1 MAITKLIADS
11 ITSGA
16 IANTPAFWS
25 YATGTTS
32 LPNATGTKI
41 TNLTDYIDTN
51 NAFASSRF
59 TVPSGQDGK
68 YVFFGTLAMSTNTT
82 ILVGFGLN
90 GTPNPSFLG
99 GYDTWHEL
107 NSERGNNNS
116 IIFDLVA
123 GDYVELY
130 GYQAS
135 GGSVNANAGRT
146 RFYGYKLI
154 GI

>member
-1 MAITKLIADS
+1 MK
-11 ITSGA
+11 
-16 IANTPAFWS
+16 NTPAFWS

-32 LPNATGTKI
+32 LPNSTGTKI
-41 TNLTDYIDTN
+41 TNLTDYVDTN

-68 YVFFGTLAMSTNTT
+68 YVFFGTLSISTNTT

-90 GTPNPSFLG
+90 GTTNPGFLG
-99 GYDTWHEL
+99 GYDTYHEL
-107 NSERGNNNS
+107 NSERGSNNS

-154 GI
+154 GA